1 MSRPLVVLGVT
12 GGIAAYKSA
21 DLIRRLKEQDL
32 DVQVITTKSA
42 LKFVGE
48 TTFAALSGHPVIS
61 DIWDNAHEVEHVN
74 VAKKADAI
82 VVAPATADF
91 LAHLAYGF
99 ANDVLLATLLVA
111 KCPIILAPAMHTEMW
126 ENSATKENVATL
138 RKRGFLV
145 LDPAVGKLT
154 GEDSGVG
161 RLPDT
166 TEIAQVVKQV
176 MNRKNANLG
185 KDLVGLNVLISA
197 GGTREAIDPVRFIG
211 NRASGKQGVALAL
224 SALSRGAKVTLVGAN
239 LSVNVPAGVEFI
251 SANTAKE
258 MQEQMQ
264 LRAGSADVVI
274 MNAAVADYF
283 IANPDSNKIKKK
295 DEKLTIELDKT
306 TDILSVLADS
316 KPIKQFLVGF
326 AAETTTD
333 DDDLITSAK
342 AKLESKKADLIVGNK
357 VSKSVGISSDENEVI
372 MVTANE
378 AVLLPKADKLLLADA
393 MWDFIVKQ
401 LAKVGREEKSPVE
414 PDLV

>member
-61 DIWDNAHEVEHVN
+61 DIWNNAHEVEHVN

-176 MNRKNANLG
+176 INRKNANLD

-197 GGTREAIDPVRFIG
+197 GGTREAIDPIRFIG

-283 IANPDSNKIKKK
+283 IANPDENKIKKN

-316 KPIKQFLVGF
+316 KPIKQYLVGF

-333 DDDLITSAK
+333 DDDLIASAK
-342 AKLESKKADLIVGNK
+342 SKLESKKADLIVGNK
-357 VSKSVGISSDENEVI
+357 VSKSVGINSDENEVI

-414 PDLV
+414 PDLA

>member
-61 DIWDNAHEVEHVN
+61 DIWNNAHEVEHVN

-176 MNRKNANLG
+176 INRKNANLG

-197 GGTREAIDPVRFIG
+197 GGTREAIDPIRFIG
-211 NRASGKQGVALAL
+211 NRASGKQGVALAM

-295 DEKLTIELDKT
+295 DEKLKIELDKT
-306 TDILSVLADS
+306 TDILSLLAES
-316 KPIKQFLVGF
+316 KPIKQYLVGF

-342 AKLESKKADLIVGNK
+342 SKLESKKADLIVGNK
-357 VSKSVGISSDENEVI
+357 VSNSVGISSDENEVI

-414 PDLV
+414 PDLA

>member
-61 DIWDNAHEVEHVN
+61 DIWNNAHEVEHVN

-176 MNRKNANLG
+176 INRKNANLS

-197 GGTREAIDPVRFIG
+197 GGTREAIDPIRFIG

-283 IANPDSNKIKKK
+283 IANPDENKIKKK

-316 KPIKQFLVGF
+316 KPIKQYLVGF

-333 DDDLITSAK
+333 DDDLIASAK
-342 AKLESKKADLIVGNK
+342 SKLESKKADLIVGNK

-414 PDLV
+414 PDLA

>member
-21 DLIRRLKEQDL
+21 DLIRRLKDQDL

-48 TTFAALSGHPVIS
+48 TTFAALSGNPVIS
-61 DIWDNAHEVEHVN
+61 DIWNNAHDVEHVN
-74 VAKKADAI
+74 IAKKADAI

-126 ENSATKENVATL
+126 ENPATKDNVATL

-176 MNRKNANLG
+176 INRKNANLG

-197 GGTREAIDPVRFIG
+197 GGTREAIDPIRFIG

-239 LSVNVPAGVEFI
+239 LSTNVPAGVEFI

-264 LRAGSADVVI
+264 LRAGSADIVI

-283 IANPDSNKIKKK
+283 VANPQENKIKKSN
-295 DEKLTIELDKT
+295 EKLTIELDKT
-306 TDILSVLADS
+306 TDILSILADS
-316 KPIKQFLVGF
+316 KPLKQYLVGF
-326 AAETTTD
+326 AAETTAND
-333 DDDLITSAK
+333 DELIASAK
-342 AKLESKKADLIVGNK
+342 SKLESKKADLIVGNK
-357 VSKSVGISSDENEVI
+357 VSNSAGINSDENEVI

-378 AVLLPKADKLLLADA
+378 EVRLPKSDKLLLADA
-393 MWDFIVKQ
+393 VWDFIVKE
-401 LAKVGREEKSPVE
+401 LAKVGRERKSPVE
-414 PDLV
+414 PDLA

>member
-21 DLIRRLKEQDL
+21 DLIRRLKEQDF

-48 TTFAALSGHPVIS
+48 TTFAALSGNPVIS
-61 DIWDNAHEVEHVN
+61 DIWNNAHEVEHVN

-126 ENSATKENVATL
+126 ENSATKDNIATL

-145 LDPAVGKLT
+145 LDPGIGKLT

-166 TEIAQVVKQV
+166 TEIAQVVKQII
-176 MNRKNANLG
+176 NRKNANLG

-197 GGTREAIDPVRFIG
+197 GGTREAIDPIRFIG

-239 LSVNVPAGVEFI
+239 LSANVPAGVEFI

-283 IANPDSNKIKKK
+283 IANPDENKIKKK
-295 DEKLTIELDKT
+295 DDKLTIELDKT
-306 TDILSVLADS
+306 TDILSVLAES
-316 KPIKQFLVGF
+316 KPIKQYLVGF
-326 AAETTTD
+326 AAETTTND
-333 DDDLITSAK
+333 EELVASAK
-342 AKLESKKADLIVGNK
+342 SKLECKKADLIVGNK
-357 VSKSVGISSDENEVI
+357 VSKSVGISSDQNEVI
-372 MVTANE
+372 MVTAKE

-393 MWDFIVKQ
+393 MWDFIVKE
-401 LAKVGREEKSPVE
+401 LAKVGRVEKSPVE
-414 PDLV
+414 PDLA

>member
-61 DIWDNAHEVEHVN
+61 DIWNNAHEVEHVN

-82 VVAPATADF
+82 IVAPATADF

-176 MNRKNANLG
+176 INRKNANLG

-197 GGTREAIDPVRFIG
+197 GGTREAIDPIRFIG

-283 IANPDSNKIKKK
+283 IANPDENKIKKK
-295 DEKLTIELDKT
+295 DEKLAIELDKT

-316 KPIKQFLVGF
+316 KPIKQYLVGF
-326 AAETTTD
+326 AAETTAD
-333 DDDLITSAK
+333 DDDLIASAK
-342 AKLESKKADLIVGNK
+342 SKLESKKADLIVGNK

-414 PDLV
+414 PDLA

>member
-61 DIWDNAHEVEHVN
+61 DIWNNAHEVEHVN

-161 RLPDT
+161 RLPET

-176 MNRKNANLG
+176 INRKNANLG

-197 GGTREAIDPVRFIG
+197 GGTREAIDPIRFIG

-283 IANPDSNKIKKK
+283 IANPDENKIKKK

-316 KPIKQFLVGF
+316 KPIKQYLVGF

-333 DDDLITSAK
+333 DDDLIASAK
-342 AKLESKKADLIVGNK
+342 SKLESKKADLIVGNK

-378 AVLLPKADKLLLADA
+378 TVLLPKADKLLLADA

-414 PDLV
+414 PDLA

>member
-61 DIWDNAHEVEHVN
+61 DIWNNAHEVEHVN

-161 RLPDT
+161 RLPET

-176 MNRKNANLG
+176 INRKNANLG

-197 GGTREAIDPVRFIG
+197 GGTREAIDPIRFIG

-283 IANPDSNKIKKK
+283 IANPDENKIKKK
-295 DEKLTIELDKT
+295 EEKLTIELDKT

-316 KPIKQFLVGF
+316 KPIKQYLVGF

-333 DDDLITSAK
+333 DDDLIASAK
-342 AKLESKKADLIVGNK
+342 SKLESKKADLIVGNK

-378 AVLLPKADKLLLADA
+378 TVLLPKADKLLLADA

-414 PDLV
+414 PDLA

>member
-61 DIWDNAHEVEHVN
+61 DIWNNAHEVEHVN

-161 RLPDT
+161 RLPET
-166 TEIAQVVKQV
+166 TEIAQVVRQV
-176 MNRKNANLG
+176 INRKNANLG

-197 GGTREAIDPVRFIG
+197 GGTREAIDPIRFIG

-283 IANPDSNKIKKK
+283 IANPDENKIKKK
-295 DEKLTIELDKT
+295 DEKLAIELDKT

-316 KPIKQFLVGF
+316 KPIKQYLVGF

-333 DDDLITSAK
+333 DDDLIASAK
-342 AKLESKKADLIVGNK
+342 SKLESKKADLIVGNK

-414 PDLV
+414 PDLA

>member
-176 MNRKNANLG
+176 INRKNANLG

-197 GGTREAIDPVRFIG
+197 GGTREAIDPIRFIG

-306 TDILSVLADS
+306 TDILSVLAES
-316 KPIKQFLVGF
+316 KPIKQYLVGF
-326 AAETTTD
+326 AAETTTA

-342 AKLESKKADLIVGNK
+342 SKLESKKADLIVGNK
-357 VSKSVGISSDENEVI
+357 VSNSVGISSDENEVI

-414 PDLV
+414 PDLA

>member
-61 DIWDNAHEVEHVN
+61 DIWNNAHEVEHVN

-176 MNRKNANLG
+176 INRKSANLG
-185 KDLVGLNVLISA
+185 KDLVGLNILISA
-197 GGTREAIDPVRFIG
+197 GGTREAIDPIRFIG

-283 IANPDSNKIKKK
+283 IANPDENKIKKN

-316 KPIKQFLVGF
+316 KPIKQYLVGF

-333 DDDLITSAK
+333 DDDLIASAK
-342 AKLESKKADLIVGNK
+342 SKLDSKKADLIVGNK

-378 AVLLPKADKLLLADA
+378 AVLLPKTDKLLLADA

-414 PDLV
+414 PDLA

>member
-21 DLIRRLKEQDL
+21 DLIRRLKEQDF

-61 DIWDNAHEVEHVN
+61 DIWNNAHEVEHVN

-161 RLPDT
+161 RLPET

-176 MNRKNANLG
+176 INRKNANLG

-197 GGTREAIDPVRFIG
+197 GGTREAIDPIRFIG

-283 IANPDSNKIKKK
+283 IAIPDENKIKKK
-295 DEKLTIELDKT
+295 DEKLTIDLDKT

-316 KPIKQFLVGF
+316 KPIKQYLVGF

-333 DDDLITSAK
+333 DDDLIASAK
-342 AKLESKKADLIVGNK
+342 SKLESKKADLIVGNK

-414 PDLV
+414 PDLA

>member
-61 DIWDNAHEVEHVN
+61 DIWNNAHEVEHVN

-166 TEIAQVVKQV
+166 SEIAQVVKQV
-176 MNRKNANLG
+176 INRKNANLG

-283 IANPDSNKIKKK
+283 IANPDENKIKKK
-295 DEKLTIELDKT
+295 EEKLTIELDKT

-316 KPIKQFLVGF
+316 KPIKQYLVGF
-326 AAETTTD
+326 AAETTTND
-333 DDDLITSAK
+333 EDLIASAK
-342 AKLESKKADLIVGNK
+342 SKLETKKADLIVGNK

-414 PDLV
+414 PDLA

>member
-61 DIWDNAHEVEHVN
+61 DIWNNAHEVEHVN

-166 TEIAQVVKQV
+166 TEIAQVVRQV
-176 MNRKNANLG
+176 INRKNANLG

-197 GGTREAIDPVRFIG
+197 GGTREAIDPIRFIG

-224 SALSRGAKVTLVGAN
+224 SALSRGAKVTLIGAN

-283 IANPDSNKIKKK
+283 IANPDENKIKKK
-295 DEKLTIELDKT
+295 DEKSTIELDKT

-316 KPIKQFLVGF
+316 KPIKQYLVGF

-333 DDDLITSAK
+333 DDDLIASAK
-342 AKLESKKADLIVGNK
+342 SKLESKKADLIVGNK

-414 PDLV
+414 PDLA

>member
-61 DIWDNAHEVEHVN
+61 DIWNNAHEVEHVN

-161 RLPDT
+161 RLPET

-176 MNRKNANLG
+176 INRKNANFG

-197 GGTREAIDPVRFIG
+197 GGTREAIDPIRFIG

-283 IANPDSNKIKKK
+283 IANPDENKIKKK

-316 KPIKQFLVGF
+316 KPIKQYLVGF

-333 DDDLITSAK
+333 DDDLIASAK
-342 AKLESKKADLIVGNK
+342 SKLESKKADLIVGNK

-378 AVLLPKADKLLLADA
+378 TVLLPKADKLLLADA

-414 PDLV
+414 PDLA

>member
-21 DLIRRLKEQDL
+21 DLIRRLKEQDF

-61 DIWDNAHEVEHVN
+61 DIWNNAHEVEHVN

-176 MNRKNANLG
+176 INRKNANLG

-197 GGTREAIDPVRFIG
+197 GGTREAIDPIRFIG

-283 IANPDSNKIKKK
+283 IAIPDENKIKKK

-316 KPIKQFLVGF
+316 KPIKQYLVGF

-333 DDDLITSAK
+333 DDDLIASAK
-342 AKLESKKADLIVGNK
+342 SKLESKKADLFVGNK

-414 PDLV
+414 PDLA

>member
-61 DIWDNAHEVEHVN
+61 DIWNNAHEVEHVN

-161 RLPDT
+161 RLPET

-176 MNRKNANLG
+176 INRKNANLG

-197 GGTREAIDPVRFIG
+197 GGTREAIDPIRFIG

-283 IANPDSNKIKKK
+283 IANPDENKIKKK
-295 DEKLTIELDKT
+295 DEKLSIELDKT

-316 KPIKQFLVGF
+316 KPIKQYLVGF

-333 DDDLITSAK
+333 DDDLIASAK
-342 AKLESKKADLIVGNK
+342 SKLESKKADLIVGNK

-414 PDLV
+414 PDLA

>member
-21 DLIRRLKEQDL
+21 DLIRRLKEQDF

-61 DIWDNAHEVEHVN
+61 DIWNNAHEVEHVN

-166 TEIAQVVKQV
+166 TEIAQVVRQV
-176 MNRKNANLG
+176 INRKNANLG

-197 GGTREAIDPVRFIG
+197 GGTREAIDPIRFIG

-283 IANPDSNKIKKK
+283 IAIPDENKIKKK
-295 DEKLTIELDKT
+295 DEKLAIELDKT

-316 KPIKQFLVGF
+316 KPIKQYLVGF

-333 DDDLITSAK
+333 DDDLIASAK
-342 AKLESKKADLIVGNK
+342 SKLESKKADLIVGNK

-414 PDLV
+414 PDLA

>member
-61 DIWDNAHEVEHVN
+61 DIWNNAHEVEHVN

-176 MNRKNANLG
+176 INRKNANLG

-197 GGTREAIDPVRFIG
+197 GGTREAIDPIRFIG

-283 IANPDSNKIKKK
+283 IANPDENKIKKK
-295 DEKLTIELDKT
+295 DEILTIDLDKT

-316 KPIKQFLVGF
+316 KPIKQYLVGF

-333 DDDLITSAK
+333 DDDLIASAK
-342 AKLESKKADLIVGNK
+342 SKLESKKADLIVGNK

-414 PDLV
+414 PDLA

>member
-61 DIWDNAHEVEHVN
+61 DIWSNAHEVEHVN

-176 MNRKNANLG
+176 INRKNANLG

-197 GGTREAIDPVRFIG
+197 GGTREAIDPIRFIG

-239 LSVNVPAGVEFI
+239 LSVNVPAGVEYI

-342 AKLESKKADLIVGNK
+342 SKLGSKKADLIVGNK
-357 VSKSVGISSDENEVI
+357 VSNSVGISSDENEVI

>member
-145 LDPAVGKLT
+145 LDPAVGRLT

-176 MNRKNANLG
+176 INRKSANLG

-295 DEKLTIELDKT
+295 YEKLTIELDKT

-357 VSKSVGISSDENEVI
+357 VSKSVGINSDENEVI

>member
-61 DIWDNAHEVEHVN
+61 DIWNNAHEVEHVN

-82 VVAPATADF
+82 IVAPATADF

-176 MNRKNANLG
+176 INRKNANLG

-197 GGTREAIDPVRFIG
+197 GGTREAIDPIRFIG

-239 LSVNVPAGVEFI
+239 ISVNVPAGVEFI

-283 IANPDSNKIKKK
+283 IANPDENKIKKK

-316 KPIKQFLVGF
+316 KPIKQYLVGF

-333 DDDLITSAK
+333 DDDLIASAK
-342 AKLESKKADLIVGNK
+342 SKLESKKADLIVGNK

-414 PDLV
+414 PDLA

>member
-61 DIWDNAHEVEHVN
+61 DIWNNAHEVEHVN

-161 RLPDT
+161 RLPET

-176 MNRKNANLG
+176 INRKNANLG

-197 GGTREAIDPVRFIG
+197 GGTREAIDPIRFIG

-283 IANPDSNKIKKK
+283 IANPDENKIKKK

-316 KPIKQFLVGF
+316 KPIKQYLVGF

-333 DDDLITSAK
+333 DDDLIASAK
-342 AKLESKKADLIVGNK
+342 SKLESKKADLIVGNK

-372 MVTANE
+372 MVTVNE

-414 PDLV
+414 PDLA

>member
-61 DIWDNAHEVEHVN
+61 DIWNNAHEVEHVN

-82 VVAPATADF
+82 IVAPATADF

-166 TEIAQVVKQV
+166 TEIAQVVRQV
-176 MNRKNANLG
+176 INRKNANLG

-197 GGTREAIDPVRFIG
+197 GGTREAIDPIRFIG

-283 IANPDSNKIKKK
+283 IANPDENKIKKK

-316 KPIKQFLVGF
+316 KPIKQYLVGF

-333 DDDLITSAK
+333 DDDLIASAK
-342 AKLESKKADLIVGNK
+342 SKLESKKADLIVGNK

-414 PDLV
+414 PDLA

>member
-21 DLIRRLKEQDL
+21 DLIRRLKEQDF

-48 TTFAALSGHPVIS
+48 TTFSALSGNPVIS
-61 DIWDNAHEVEHVN
+61 DIWKNAHEVEHVN

-126 ENSATKENVATL
+126 ENSATKDNIATL

-145 LDPAVGKLT
+145 LDPGIGKLT

-166 TEIAQVVKQV
+166 TEIAQVVKQII
-176 MNRKNANLG
+176 NRKNANLG

-197 GGTREAIDPVRFIG
+197 GGTREAIDPIRFIG

-239 LSVNVPAGVEFI
+239 LSANVPAGVEFI

-283 IANPDSNKIKKK
+283 IANPDENKIKKK
-295 DEKLTIELDKT
+295 DDKLTIELDKT
-306 TDILSVLADS
+306 TDILSVLAES
-316 KPIKQFLVGF
+316 KPIKQYLVGF
-326 AAETTTD
+326 AAETTTND
-333 DDDLITSAK
+333 EELIASAK
-342 AKLESKKADLIVGNK
+342 SKLESKKADLIVGNK
-357 VSKSVGISSDENEVI
+357 VSKSVGISSDQNEVI
-372 MVTANE
+372 MVTAKE

-393 MWDFIVKQ
+393 MWDFIVKE
-401 LAKVGREEKSPVE
+401 LAKVGRVEKSPVE
-414 PDLV
+414 PDLA

>member
-61 DIWDNAHEVEHVN
+61 DIWNNAHEVEHVN

-161 RLPDT
+161 RLPET

-176 MNRKNANLG
+176 INRKNANLG

-197 GGTREAIDPVRFIG
+197 GGTREAIDPIRFIG

-283 IANPDSNKIKKK
+283 IANPDENKIKKK
-295 DEKLTIELDKT
+295 NEKLTIELDKT

-316 KPIKQFLVGF
+316 KPIKQYLVGF

-333 DDDLITSAK
+333 DDDLIASAK
-342 AKLESKKADLIVGNK
+342 SKLESKKADLIVGNK

-414 PDLV
+414 PDLA